1 MKNELAFKEDATV
14 PEYDGIVTRYQ
25 TALQAVDD
33 VIFKNYITDLTNL
46 EIVPLDREILE
57 NNIDENV
64 SLFKVTEMV
73 YEKEE
78 FSTHKF
84 ASIFNTLSSID
95 ATIFIIIDSDGE
107 KTDFYMGIRSNDST
121 RTTSSIYKMLKNS
134 TLGQFPGIKI
144 EEYKYVDDIKEVMSQ
159 IK

>member
-121 RTTSSIYKMLKNS
+121 RTTSSITKCLKI
-134 TLGQFPGIKI
+134 LH
-144 EEYKYVDDIKEVMSQ
+144 
-159 IK
+159 